1 MAPLDAREGAAA
13 LLPDR
18 PRMRAYRLARLREQ
32 LKQRDYAGLLLFD
45 PINIR
50 YATDTSNMQVWI
62 LHNQARYAYVSTEGP
77 VIVFDFHNCGH
88 LSDGIETIDEV
99 RSAIPIFYF
108 GAGPRSEEQ
117 AGRFAAEI
125 EELVRSHGGGN
136 RRVAVDKLE
145 LAGIKALEA
154 RGIELFDGQAITE
167 VARVIKSPDELLAM
181 REAMRVCQLGMTRM
195 HESARPGMTEAEVWS
210 LLHETNIA
218 QGGEWIETRLFSA
231 GERTN
236 PWFKECSSHVIE
248 VGDIVSYDTDLIGP
262 YGMCADVSRSFV
274 CGKANDEQKRLYGLA
289 RAQIEHNIALLRP
302 GLGFREAA
310 ERAWQMPESCRP
322 NRYSVVYHGV
332 GMCDEYPAIVYQED
346 FPSFGYDGTFEPGMT
361 ICVESYMGELGGREG
376 IKLEEQVLI
385 TETGVERMST
395 FPYEDDLMPSRWQ

>member
-1 MAPLDAREGAAA
+1 MAPLDSGDSATA
-13 LLPDR
+13 LPDR
-18 PRMRAYRLARLREQ
+18 QRMRTYRLARLREL

-77 VIVFDFHNCGH
+77 VVLFDFHNCGH

-108 GAGPRSEEQ
+108 GAGARSQEQ
-117 AGRFAAEI
+117 AGRFAVEI
-125 EELVRSHGGGN
+125 EELVRAHGGGN
-136 RRVAVDKLE
+136 RRIAVDKLE
-145 LAGIKALEA
+145 LAGAKALEA
-154 RGIELFDGQAITE
+154 LGVELFDGQE
-167 VARVIKSPDELLAM
+167 VAELARVIKSPDELLAM
-181 REAMRVCQLGMTRM
+181 REAMRVCQLGMARM
-195 HESARPGMTEAEVWS
+195 HETARPGMTENEIWAM
-210 LLHETNIA
+210 LHETNIA
-218 QGGEWIETRLFSA
+218 NGGEWIETRLFSA

-236 PWFKECSSHVIE
+236 PWFAECSSHVVE
-248 VGDIVSYDTDLIGP
+248 AGDIVSYDTDLIGP

-274 CGKANDEQKRLYGLA
+274 CGTPNDDQKRLYGLA
-289 RAQIEHNIALLRP
+289 REQIEYNIALLKP
-302 GLGFREAA
+302 GLGFREAT
-310 ERAWQMPESCRP
+310 ERAWQLPESCRP

-346 FPSFGYDGTFEPGMT
+346 FGAYGYDGTFEPGMT

-385 TETGVERMST
+385 TETGVERLST
-395 FPYEDDLMPSRWQ
+395 FPYEDDLMPSRWE